1 MKKRIVEN
9 TLESRL
15 LDRNSLCAYL
25 NLGANTA
32 VSFAK
37 RSGAEIRFGR
47 RTLYD
52 RRKSTWRLMSL
63 LRIRLAV
70 ILRNKFLQKVVCYG
84 GESTARRWIYTNFK
98 FAL

>member
-1 MKKRIVEN
+1 MIGGDDLKKRIVEN

-52 RRKSTWRLMSL
+52 RRK
-63 LRIRLAV
+63 IDLALDELV
-70 ILRNKFLQKVVCYG
+70 EN
-84 GESTARRWIYTNFK
+84 
-98 FAL
+98 